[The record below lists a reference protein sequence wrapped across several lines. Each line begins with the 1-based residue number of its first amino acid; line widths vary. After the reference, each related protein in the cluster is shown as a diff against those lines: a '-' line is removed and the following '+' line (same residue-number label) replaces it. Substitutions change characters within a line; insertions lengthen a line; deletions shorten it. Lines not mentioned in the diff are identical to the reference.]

1 MDRAQQPPRPPQRR
15 GPGFGGPGGPGAMM
29 PGEKARDFKGSIRQL
44 LAYLGGYRF
53 AVFAVLA
60 LAALSTALA
69 IFGPKVLAR
78 ATDLLAEG
86 LMAQLQ
92 GLGEIDFD
100 GILRILLTMGGLY
113 LASFSLSLTQGWI
126 MSGVTNKITRRLRT
140 DISLKLHRLPLK
152 YFESTSQGD
161 ILSRVTNDVD
171 TVSMSMNQSITQMIS
186 SLTQLIGVIIMMLT
200 ISPLMTLVALIVVPF
215 SGILT
220 MGIVKRSQPLFKA
233 QQAVLGQVNG
243 HTEETFGG
251 QTVVRAFRAEDGRI
265 DTFKDLNAK
274 LHASAWKSQAL
285 SGLVMPAVNF
295 IGNIGYVITCILG
308 AYLASRG
315 DISLG
320 DIQAFIQ
327 YVRQF
332 NQPLSQVANITNQ
345 MQSMAA
351 AAERVFEFLGT
362 DEEVAEPE
370 NPVTVETIDGALKL
384 RYRDEDGTEVIRPF
398 YGNIEFVDVSFG
410 YDAGQEVIH
419 SFSAFV
425 QAGQKI
431 AIVGHT
437 GAGKTTMVKLLM
449 RFYDVG
455 GGQILMDGLDIRRF
469 TRESLRGLFGMVLQ
483 DTWLYSDTI
492 RENIRYGRLDADD
505 EAVYRAARAARVDH
519 FVHTLP
525 GGYDVMIDEE
535 SGNIS
540 SGQKQLMTIARAI
553 LKDPQVLILDEATS
567 SVDTKTEID
576 IQRAM
581 GRLMEGRTSFI
592 IAHRLSTIR
601 DCDLILMM
609 ENGDII
615 EQGSHAALIQSGGAY
630 ARLWQSQFDQTA

>member
-1 MDRAQQPPRPPQRR
+1 MDRARPSTPRPPRR
-15 GPGFGGPGGPGAMM
+15 GPGFGGGPPGAAMA
-29 PGEKARDFKGSIRQL
+29 GEKAKDFKGSIKRL
-44 LAYLGGYRF
+44 LAYLGSYRF

-60 LAALSTALA
+60 LAALSTAIA

-92 GLGEIDFD
+92 GIGAIDFD

-113 LASFSLSLTQGWI
+113 LVSFSLSIAQGWI
-126 MSGVTNKITRRLRT
+126 MSGVTNKITRRLRS

-161 ILSRVTNDVD
+161 ILSRVTNDID

-186 SLTQLIGVIIMMLT
+186 SITQLIGVIIMMLT
-200 ISPLMTLVALIVVPF
+200 ISPLMTLVALVVVPF

-220 MGIVKRSQPLFKA
+220 MGIVKRSQPLFSA
-233 QQAVLGQVNG
+233 QQKILGQVNG

-251 QTVVRAFRAEDGRI
+251 QTVVRAFRAEGGRI
-265 DTFKDLNAK
+265 DTFRGLNQE

-315 DISLG
+315 EITLG

-351 AAERVFEFLGT
+351 AAERVFEFLGAP
-362 DEEVAEPE
+362 EEVAEDAA
-370 NPVTVETIDGALKL
+370 PVTVERIDGALRL
-384 RYRDEDGTEVIRPF
+384 CYRDESGTLVERPF

-410 YDAGQEVIH
+410 YDPNQEVIH
-419 SFSAFV
+419 HFSAFV

-455 GGQILMDGLDIRRF
+455 SGQILIDGLDIRRF
-469 TRESLRGLFGMVLQ
+469 TRASLRSLFGMVLQ

-492 RENIRYGRLDADD
+492 RENIRYGRL
-505 EAVYRAARAARVDH
+505 EASDGAVTAAAKAARVDH
-519 FVHTLP
+519 FVRTLP

-535 SGNIS
+535 SSNIS

-609 ENGDII
+609 ENGDIV
-615 EQGSHAALIQSGGAY
+615 EQGSHDALLKTGGAY
-630 ARLWQSQFDQTA
+630 AQLWQSQFEQTA